1 MKLKEFRDCVEK
13 LQRHDLSALERIYR
27 EYFNKIYVS
36 AFGKVRNE
44 QDAYDI
50 AMDVIVRLTR
60 YTGDANEIRNHVG
73 LLIAMTN
80 NAVKDFYRRQ
90 RFVFALEDGERLQS
104 VGTGD
109 MLWINDIMQCLTEEE
124 QSIFIGHVLW
134 GRSLKEIAE
143 ENGKSY
149 ISVRRTYK
157 EIKKKIKEIYKE

>member
-1 MKLKEFRDCVEK
+1 MKLTEFRDSVEK
-13 LQRHDLSALERIYR
+13 LQGHDLSALERIYR
-27 EYFNKIYVS
+27 EYFNKIYVL

-44 QDAYDI
+44 QNAYDI
-50 AMDVIVRLTR
+50 AMQVIVKLTE

-109 MLWINDIMQCLTEEE
+109 MLWINDIM
-124 QSIFIGHVLW
+124 
-134 GRSLKEIAE
+134 
-143 ENGKSY
+143 
-149 ISVRRTYK
+149 
-157 EIKKKIKEIYKE
+157 